1 MAKIQETVFVIKL
14 SKLVKD
20 GVDSDSLVGV
30 DFQSNLEDVI
40 QQLVDAGVVVE
51 VESAE

>member
-1 MAKIQETVFVIKL
+1 MAKIQESVFVIKL

-20 GVDSDSLVGV
+20 GSDSATLVAE
-30 DFQSNLEDVI
+30 DFQTNLEELI

>member
-1 MAKIQETVFVIKL
+1 MAKIQETVYVIKL
-14 SKLVKD
+14 SKLVKN
-20 GVDSDSLVGV
+20 GVSDPLVGP
-30 DFQSNLEDVI
+30 DFQSSLEDVI